1 MNGYD
6 DYGKLLDLGGQNAD
20 LDSQMKSQQAM
31 AELLRSMNPT
41 PGGRGT
47 GRGYQM
53 APTWLESLA
62 HTGANIYGMKMQGDV
77 NKLAGQKTANTNEQ
91 NRALMQM
98 LMGNRA
104 APAPEPGGTGFM
116 PPQRKPGYFGD
127 Q

>member
-6 DYGKLLDLGGQNAD
+6 DYGKLLDLGAQNSD
-20 LDSQMKSQQAM
+20 LDTQIKSQQAM
-31 AELLRSMNPT
+31 AELLRGAVPQ
-41 PGGRGT
+41 PGGRG
-47 GRGYQM
+47 GRGGYQM
-53 APTWLESLA
+53 APTWLESLS
-62 HTGANIYGMKMQGDV
+62 HTAANMYGLKMQGD
-77 NKLAGQKTANTNEQ
+77 NAKLASQKTANTNEQ

-116 PPQRKPGYFGD
+116 PTQRKPYSFGG